1 MFEPA
6 RSVGSPP
13 QRVQKGGRYFTPHTH
28 TAVTLVGFSFIETNV
43 KMSETGKVRCVTT
56 MCFFAP
62 RVPGDIDEV
71 NALKLQVDQW
81 KIPTG
86 LEDPHIPGKHSHT
99 LLQRVLLNT

>member
-1 MFEPA
+1 
-6 RSVGSPP
+6 
-13 QRVQKGGRYFTPHTH
+13 
-28 TAVTLVGFSFIETNV
+28 
-43 KMSETGKVRCVTT
+43 MSEIGKVRCVTT

-86 LEDPHIPGKHSHT
+86 LEDPHIPGKHSDN
-99 LLQRVLLNT
+99 LLQRVLLNTDKILKCVWRTCSGLIWLISCIHGAIVEKLFANVRVFKL